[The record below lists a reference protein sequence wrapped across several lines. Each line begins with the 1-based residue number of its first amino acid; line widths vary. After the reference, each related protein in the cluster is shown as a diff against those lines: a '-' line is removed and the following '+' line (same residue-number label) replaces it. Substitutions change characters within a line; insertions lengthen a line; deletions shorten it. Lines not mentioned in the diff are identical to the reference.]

1 MNEAVIR
8 PFAPEDAPGVRDL
21 SVRITEEDVL
31 YGQVAETAEE
41 ILAFDRRFFF
51 VAEAGREIVGC
62 VAGREAK
69 AHEICI
75 MPEGER
81 YLEVEAIYVWSDCRG
96 GGLGSKLLDRL
107 MAAAREHG
115 ITRFRVY
122 TAAKDFDRIVGFYR
136 SHGFKTW
143 YTELF
148 I

>member
-1 MNEAVIR
+1 MNDPVIR
-8 PFAPEDAPGVRDL
+8 SFEPGDVDKVRDL
-21 SVRITEEDVL
+21 SVAITEENVL
-31 YGQVAETAEE
+31 YGQVAETTEE

-51 VAEAGREIVGC
+51 VAESGGEIFGC
-62 VAGREAK
+62 VAGREGK

-81 YLEVEAIYVWSDCRG
+81 YLEVEAIYVRSDRRS
-96 GGLGSKLLDRL
+96 GGLGSKLLDRM

-122 TAAKDFDRIVGFYR
+122 TAAKDFDRAVEFYR
-136 SHGFKTW
+136 SYGFKTW
-143 YTELF
+143 YAELF